1 MVCTLSYGVASMF
14 ILASLF
20 TSYSTNKMKI
30 IKDFMNSLNKEQQET
45 YKNITNNRMK
55 LYLTG
60 LTIGLIASLII
71 IFTLK
76 IVNKNKKSYQLQRLS
91 TACLSL
97 AITFTFCY
105 FYYILSPKGKYMIT
119 ELETEE
125 QVEKWLKIY
134 KHMQFRYHAG
144 FALGLV
150 GVAIFSQSFCN

>member
-1 MVCTLSYGVASMF
+1 MVCTLSCGIASMF

-60 LTIGLIASLII
+60 LTIGFVLSLLI
-71 IFTLK
+71 IFTQK
-76 IVNKNKKSYQLQRLS
+76 MMNKKSNQLSRLS
-91 TACLSL
+91 AACLSL
-97 AITFTFCY
+97 AITFTVCY

-134 KHMQFRYHAG
+134 KHMQFTYHAG